1 MAKLTLLV
9 PLDNTGFSRQ
19 IAPILGKLFDPSRY
33 TLKLLHIANT
43 AALSSSLA
51 SPALVGMDYG
61 FYLYNDPSI
70 AHPIYDEDELG
81 EFRERLKERLQ
92 GQLETFQA
100 LGFETT
106 ATVIFG
112 EPVKD
117 IVEFAET
124 EKVDVIAMAS
134 RGRTGFDR
142 FLLGS
147 VAQDVVHRVSV
158 PVLLA
163 HLDEVEVGEL
173 E

>member
-19 IAPILGKLFDPSRY
+19 IAPLLGKLFDPSRY
-33 TLKLLHIANT
+33 ALKLLHIANT
-43 AALSSSLA
+43 AALSGPLA

-61 FYLYNDPSI
+61 FYLYNDPSL
-70 AHPIYDEDELG
+70 AHPIYDEKELQ
-81 EFRERLKERLQ
+81 EFRERLEEDLRE
-92 GQLETFQA
+92 QLENFRA
-100 LGFETT
+100 LGFEVT
-106 ATVIFG
+106 ATILFG

-124 EKVDVIAMAS
+124 EGVDVIAMAS

-163 HLDEVEVGEL
+163 HLDEVEVEEL

>member
-1 MAKLTLLV
+1 MSKLTLLV

-33 TLKLLHIANT
+33 TLKLLHIAST
-43 AALSSSLA
+43 TLPGSLA
-51 SPALVGMDYG
+51 APALVGMDYG
-61 FYLYNDPSI
+61 FYLYNDPAL

-81 EFRERLKERLQ
+81 EFRERLAEELRE
-92 GQLETFQA
+92 QLDIFQA
-100 LGFETT
+100 LGYEAT
-106 ATVIFG
+106 ATILFG

-124 EKVDVIAMAS
+124 EGVDVIAMAS

-163 HLDEVEVGEL
+163 HLDEVEGL